1 MALDPSISL
10 NAKAPPMM
18 ENLSSLLDMGAKA
31 QALKKAKATYQ
42 SDVSQ
47 RAAESSQAQ
56 TQADIAQ
63 QTAPAQIQQMQA
75 AGQQALLA
83 LNDEQ
88 RKSVGTF
95 ITAQAGNDP
104 DVVRAK
110 LDALAEFQPQLK
122 PAIDY
127 AWTAHLAPLANNKAQ
142 FGNAIKQVGL
152 ATMSVPEQ
160 FQARTAQGPM
170 VSNNQQAGMVNQNPA
185 ADIPVGQVAPGTGVQ
200 MQIPVGTQVFNPN
213 TNAPAL
219 VAPGGGAGPQAG
231 PALGATSAAE
241 STVAPVAQDWQSTIA
256 QGTKAQQNIGVLQ
269 NIKQF
274 AKGASVSVGSDRR
287 TFINGLAGLIG
298 LDAGEVAK
306 TDTDLLAK
314 NANMLALTGGN
325 TDAARALA
333 EMANPN
339 VKMTESAIREAAD
352 QVIGQQKIALAKQQF
367 LQQYAGNPQAYSQKL
382 TQFNQVADPRTFE
395 FASKEPDERRAM
407 LSRMSPA
414 DKAQL
419 KAKMEALHNLGI
431 TP

>member
-1 MALDPSISL
+1 MPLDPTISL

-18 ENLSSLLDMGAKA
+18 ENLSSLLDMGTKA
-31 QALKKAKATYQ
+31 QSLKKAKATYQ

-75 AGQQALLA
+75 AGQQALLS

-95 ITAQAGNDP
+95 ISAQAGNAP
-104 DVVRAK
+104 EVVKAK

-127 AWTAHLAPLANNKAQ
+127 AWAAHLAPTMNDKAQ
-142 FGNAIKQVGL
+142 FSDAVKKVGL
-152 ATMSVPEQ
+152 STMSVPEQ
-160 FQARTAQGPM
+160 FQARTAQGPT
-170 VSNNQQAGMVNQNPA
+170 VSTGQQTAVINQGVA
-185 ADIPVGQVAPGTGVQ
+185 ADTPVGAVAPGTLAQ
-200 MQIPVGTQVFNPN
+200 QQIPVGSQVFNPQ

-219 VAPGGGAGPQAG
+219 VGPGGGMGPQAA
-231 PALGATSAAE
+231 PALGAPEAAAGA
-241 STVAPVAQDWQSTIA
+241 VAPVSQDWQSTVA

-298 LDAGEVAK
+298 VDAGEIAK

-352 QVIGQQKIALAKQQF
+352 QVIGQQKIALAKQQY
-367 LQQYAGNPQAYSQKL
+367 LQQYAGNPQAYTQKL
-382 TQFNQVADPRTFE
+382 TEFNKVADPRTFE
-395 FASKEPDERRAM
+395 FASKDPDERRAM

-414 DKAQL
+414 DKAEL

-431 TP
+431 SP